1 MMAKQMGPVGTVE
14 LFMAAVLYALYPIC
28 EASGDY
34 TYAVVDTGQT
44 KCYGNRG
51 EIDCPRPGEAFYG
64 QDANYDGP
72 EPSYQDNGDGTITD
86 LKTGLMW
93 QQTPTFEHYAWDDA
107 RRYAEQ
113 LVLAGHDD
121 WRLPTIKEFIRL
133 LRIDGRRS
141 AQRVRCQQWQA
152 RELARSSMADSRY
165 GGPMRKDGP

>member
-72 EPSYQDNGDGTITD
+72 EPSYRDNGDGTITD
-86 LKTGLMW
+86 LNTGLMW
-93 QQTPTFEHYAWDDA
+93 QKAPTFEHYTWDDA

-141 AQRVRCQQWQA
+141 AQRVCCLQWQA